1 LTHAQTI
8 SLYQP
13 LLQGIALRM
22 VGSLQ
27 DAEDIVQDTFV
38 KWLTIDHEK
47 VENTKAYLIRTLTNN
62 CINHLNS
69 FRKKKSEYFSQLKQT
84 DLLEKYR
91 DFELPR
97 FDLENE
103 LSEALG
109 LLHKKLEPVEKGI
122 YLLREVFEFEY
133 EDLQEIFGKKKE
145 NCRQLFS
152 RAKEKLHQETKK
164 KAPNDTQPLQLLE
177 SFKKACNFGQLT
189 ELVNQVSQEVNKLT
203 LPKK

>member
-1 LTHAQTI
+1 MSQTQTI

-13 LLQGIALRM
+13 LLYAIALRM

-47 VENTKAYLIRTLTNN
+47 VENTKAYLIRTVTNN

-69 FRKKKSEYFSQLKQT
+69 FRKKKSEYFSNLKNSE
-84 DLLEKYR
+84 LLEKYR

-103 LSEALG
+103 LSEALV
-109 LLHKKLEPVEKGI
+109 LLHKKLEPIEKGI
-122 YLLREVFEFEY
+122 YLLREVFDFEY

-152 RAKEKLHQETKK
+152 RAKEKLHQENIKK
-164 KAPNDTQPLQLLE
+164 SETENQPLQLLE
-177 SFKKACNFGQLT
+177 SFKKACNFGQLS
-189 ELVNQVSQEVNKLT
+189 EFVNQISQEVNKFT
-203 LPKK
+203 LQKK

>member
-1 LTHAQTI
+1 VSQAQTI

-13 LLQGIALRM
+13 LLYAIALRM

-38 KWLTIDHEK
+38 KWLTIDQEK
-47 VENTKAYLIRTLTNN
+47 IDNTRAYLVRTVTNN

-69 FRKKKSEYFSQLKQT
+69 FRKKKSEYFSNLKNS
-84 DLLEKYR
+84 DLMEKYR

-103 LSEALG
+103 LAEALAVV
-109 LLHKKLEPVEKGI
+109 HKKLEPVEKGI
-122 YLLREVFEFEY
+122 YLLREVFDFEY

-145 NCRQLFS
+145 NCRQLFV
-152 RAKEKLHQETKK
+152 RAKEKLQQDNK
-164 KAPNDTQPLQLLE
+164 KAKNTEAQPLQLVE
-177 SFKKACNFGQLT
+177 SFKKACNFGQLS
-189 ELVNQVSQEVNKLT
+189 EFVSQVSLEVNKFT
-203 LPKK
+203 QQKK